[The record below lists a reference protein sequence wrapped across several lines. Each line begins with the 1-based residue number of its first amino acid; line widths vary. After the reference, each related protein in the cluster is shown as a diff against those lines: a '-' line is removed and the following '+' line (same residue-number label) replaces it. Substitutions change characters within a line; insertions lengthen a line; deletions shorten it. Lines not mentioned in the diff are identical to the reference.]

1 MRRTIFA
8 LAKQSCVLGLSMRAE
23 TISIGT
29 ELLLGE
35 ITDTNA
41 VWIAERLAEVGVDLY
56 FRTTVGDNVGRIVDA
71 IRHALTRADVII
83 TTGGLGPTVDDMT
96 REAVARATNRDLV
109 LDEGLLSQIRERFA
123 KWGTPMSE
131 NNVRQAYIP
140 RGAAPVENPVGTAP
154 CFIVELA
161 DSMLPGETAVH
172 YVISLPGVPREMK
185 YLMETRILPWLRD
198 KTGDERIILSKTLKT
213 CAIGESLV
221 DARITDLEAS
231 TNPTVGLLAHPG
243 QTDVRVTAKAKTRA
257 EAEQMI
263 REMEARVRE
272 RLGDWIY
279 GEGDE
284 TVDEVVA
291 RLLAA
296 RNWRLAIAETNTAG
310 KIAERLRARPEGTR
324 IIKSAML
331 LDNVVELSEKN
342 AANIAEQ
349 FRAMSGADIA
359 LAVLGTTNSGQ
370 DMYSEDTG
378 QSAIAV
384 ATAAGTVSRIYSIGG
399 IGEQAQTWVII
410 RSLDLVRRSA
420 LQATA
425 KEDEHSSSQEGH

>member
-1 MRRTIFA
+1 
-8 LAKQSCVLGLSMRAE
+8 MRAE

-29 ELLLGE
+29 ELLLGG

-41 VWIAERLAEVGVDLY
+41 VWIAQRLAEVGVDLY

-71 IRHALTRADVII
+71 IKHALTRADVII

-96 REAVARATNRDLV
+96 REAVARATERELV
-109 LDEGLLSQIRERFA
+109 LDENLLAQIRERFG

-140 RGAAPVENPVGTAP
+140 RGATPIENPVGTAP
-154 CFIVELA
+154 VFIVEIVDPA
-161 DSMLPGETAVH
+161 RPSGAEGH

-185 YLMETRILPWLRD
+185 YLMETRILPWLRE
-198 KTGDERIILSKTLKT
+198 KTGDERIILSKTLRT

-221 DARITDLEAS
+221 DAKITDLETS

-257 EAEQMI
+257 EAETLI
-263 REMEARVRE
+263 KEMESKVRE

-279 GEGDE
+279 GEGEE
-284 TVDEVVA
+284 TVPEVVA

-296 RNWRLAIAETNTAG
+296 RNWRIAIAETNTAG
-310 KIAERLRARPEGTR
+310 KIANALRERPEGMR

-331 LDNVVELSEKN
+331 LDNVTELTEEN
-342 AANIAEQ
+342 AASIAQQ
-349 FRAMSGADIA
+349 FRNVTGADVA
-359 LAVLGTTNSGQ
+359 LAVLGTTGPAQ
-370 DMYSEDTG
+370 DMYGEDTG
-378 QSAIAV
+378 TSVIAV
-384 ATAAGTVSRIYSIGG
+384 ATAEGTIHRAHSVGG
-399 IGEQAQTWVII
+399 INEQAQMWVIT
-410 RSLDLVRRSA
+410 RALDLVRRA
-420 LQATA
+420 ILKA
-425 KEDEHSSSQEGH
+425 

>member
-1 MRRTIFA
+1 
-8 LAKQSCVLGLSMRAE
+8 MRAE

-41 VWIAERLAEVGVDLY
+41 VWIAERLAEAGVDLY
-56 FRTTVGDNVGRIVDA
+56 FRTTVGDNVGRIADA
-71 IRHALTRADVII
+71 INHALTRADVII

-109 LDEGLLSQIRERFA
+109 LDDRLLEQIRDRFG

-140 RGAAPVENPVGTAP
+140 RGALPVENPVGTAP
-154 CFIVELA
+154 CFIVETHE
-161 DSMLPGETAVH
+161 PGAAGESH

-185 YLMETRILPWLRD
+185 HLMETRILPWLRE
-198 KTGDERIILSKTLKT
+198 KTGNEWIILSKTLKT
-213 CAIGESLV
+213 CAVGESLV
-221 DARITDLEAS
+221 DSRITDLEAS
-231 TNPTVGLLAHPG
+231 PNPTVGLLAHPG

-263 REMEARVRE
+263 REMEVKVRE

-291 RLLAA
+291 RMLAA
-296 RNWRLAIAETNTAG
+296 RNWHIAVAETNTAG
-310 KIAERLRARPEGTR
+310 KIAECLRARPEGTR
-324 IIKSAML
+324 IMKSAML
-331 LDNVVELSEKN
+331 LDNVPELSEKN
-342 AANIAEQ
+342 AASIAEQ
-349 FRAMSGADIA
+349 FLNVSGADIA
-359 LAVLGTTNSGQ
+359 VAVLATTNSGQ

-378 QSAIAV
+378 KSAIAV
-384 ATAAGTVSRIYSIGG
+384 ATATETTTRSYSIGG
-399 IGEQAQTWVII
+399 IGDQAQTWVIM
-410 RSLDLVRRSA
+410 RTLDLVRRA
-420 LQATA
+420 AM
-425 KEDEHSSSQEGH
+425 KG